1 MVFQAFCPAQ
11 TSVLVD
17 RKVARNPLLH
27 IASNVS
33 SHYSMTRLRQKYR
46 LLIIGIVIGIAYGLV
61 TRFVFGEKATL
72 ASITY
77 LFIIPTILGIVPLM
91 FADND
96 QLKSYKNIIFIP
108 WLTVATF
115 FLTMFLI
122 GIEDIICLLILAGPF
137 FILGTIG
144 AFIYRLVQI
153 NKQKNKGKLLTL
165 VLIPFLFAPIEE
177 YIKSP
182 SATFKIKSEVIISA
196 TPETIWNNI
205 VEVKTIQENEYNSGF
220 FNDIGIPRPMSA
232 TIDRKEVGGLRIGNF
247 EGGLKFVETITK
259 YEPNK
264 IVSFDITVDP
274 KSVRPNVF
282 DQHVLNGN
290 YFMFVDATYELTP
303 LSNGQIKL
311 ELSSNY
317 QLTSTIN
324 FYGKFWGDIILK
336 DFQDRLLY
344 VIEKR
349 CETKE

>member
-1 MVFQAFCPAQ
+1 
-11 TSVLVD
+11 
-17 RKVARNPLLH
+17 
-27 IASNVS
+27 
-33 SHYSMTRLRQKYR
+33 MTRLRQKYG
-46 LLIIGIVIGIAYGLV
+46 LLIIGIVIGVGYGLL

-91 FADND
+91 FADNE

-122 GIEDIICLLILAGPF
+122 GLEEFICLLILAGPF

-153 NKQKNKGKLLTL
+153 NKQKSKGKLLTL
-165 VLIPFLFAPIEE
+165 LLIPFLFSPIEE
-177 YIKSP
+177 LIKSP
-182 SATFKIKSEVIISA
+182 SLTFKIDSEVVISA
-196 TPETIWNNI
+196 TTETIWDNI
-205 VEVKTIQENEYNSGF
+205 VEVNEIQRIEYTPGF
-220 FNDIGIPRPMSA
+220 FNKIGIPRPLSA
-232 TIDRKEVGGLRIGNF
+232 TVDEKRIGGQRIGNF
-247 EGGLKFVETITK
+247 EGGLRFIETITQ

-264 IVSFDITVDP
+264 LVSFDIKVDP

-290 YFMFVDATYELTP
+290 YFTFVNATYEITP
-303 LSNGQIKL
+303 LPNGQVNLK
-311 ELSSNY
+311 LSSSY
-317 QLTSTIN
+317 QLTSKIN
-324 FYGKFWGDIILK
+324 LYGKFWGDIILN
-336 DFQDRLLY
+336 DFQERLLK

-349 CETKE
+349 SEPK

>member
-1 MVFQAFCPAQ
+1 
-11 TSVLVD
+11 
-17 RKVARNPLLH
+17 
-27 IASNVS
+27 
-33 SHYSMTRLRQKYR
+33 MTRLLQKYG

-61 TRFVFGEKATL
+61 TRLVFGERATL

-77 LFIIPTILGIVPLM
+77 LFIFPTILGIFPLM

-108 WLTVATF
+108 WLTVATY
-115 FLTMFLI
+115 FLTMFLV
-122 GIEDIICLLILAGPF
+122 GIEEFICLLILAGPF

-144 AFIYRLVQI
+144 AFIYRLVKI
-153 NKQKNKGKLLTL
+153 NKKKNKGKILTL
-165 VLIPFLFAPIEE
+165 IFIPFLFAPIEE

-182 SATFKIKSEVIISA
+182 SATFKIESDVIISA
-196 TPETIWNNI
+196 KPGTIWNNI

-220 FNDIGIPRPMSA
+220 FNDIGIPRPIRA
-232 TIDRKEVGGLRIGNF
+232 TVDRKEIGGQRIGSF
-247 EGGLKFVETITK
+247 EGGLKFVETITQ
-259 YEPNK
+259 YEPKK
-264 IVSFDITVDP
+264 IISFDITVDP

-290 YFMFVDATYELTP
+290 YFTFVDATYELTP
-303 LSNGQIKL
+303 LSNGQVNLK
-311 ELSSNY
+311 LSSNY

-349 CETKE
+349 CETEE